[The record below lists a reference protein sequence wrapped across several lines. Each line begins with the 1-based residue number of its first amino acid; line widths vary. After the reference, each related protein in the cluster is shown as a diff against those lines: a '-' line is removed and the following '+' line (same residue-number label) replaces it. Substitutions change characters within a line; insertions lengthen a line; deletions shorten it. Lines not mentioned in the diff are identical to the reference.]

1 MKLVGTSLPIYKMPK
16 LNKNSSIPLYQQLAR
31 NLQKQIRSGTYQI
44 GSQLPTER
52 ELMHYYEVSRNSVR
66 QALDVLAAE
75 GLVQR
80 DQGRGTFVADSKLK
94 LGLLRLTSFTEDM
107 QERRLRP
114 SSRLLKRIIEIPPAG
129 ISELLQLL
137 PDEPALFVERLRFA
151 DDIPMAI
158 NMSYFSLDACP
169 GLADEDLGNAS
180 IYALIETKY
189 HIRLVQAKQTIR
201 AAHASKTEAELLNI
215 SPNLPVLIME
225 GVVFTQ
231 DEYPIEH
238 LRSIY
243 RSDRYEFAISAIR
256 TP

>member
-1 MKLVGTSLPIYKMPK
+1 MKLVGTSLPILKMPK

-31 NLQKQIRSGTYQI
+31 NLQKQIRSGVFKI

-52 ELMHYYEVSRNSVR
+52 ELMRVYEVSRNSVR
-66 QALDVLAAE
+66 EALDVLAAE

-107 QERRLRP
+107 QERHLRP
-114 SSRLLKRIIEIPPAG
+114 SSHLLKRSIEIPPAG
-129 ISELLQLL
+129 IGELLQLL
-137 PDEPALFVERLRFA
+137 PDEPALYVERLRFA

-158 NMSYFSLDACP
+158 NRSYFSLDVCP
-169 GLADEDLGNAS
+169 GLADEDLGSDS
-180 IYALIETKY
+180 IYALIENKY
-189 HIRLVQAKQTIR
+189 HIHLIQAKQTIR

-215 SPNLPVLIME
+215 SPNLPVLIIE

-231 DEYPIEH
+231 DEFPIEH